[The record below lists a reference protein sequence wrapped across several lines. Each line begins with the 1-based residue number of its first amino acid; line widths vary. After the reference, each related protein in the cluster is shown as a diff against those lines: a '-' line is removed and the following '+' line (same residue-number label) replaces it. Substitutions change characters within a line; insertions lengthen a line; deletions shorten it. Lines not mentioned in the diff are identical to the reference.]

1 MNFTHYAVIEEGSPF
16 SFWGGG
22 GACSFVLFQ
31 LNSAF
36 GFIPDEKKIMCLDN
50 INIFAINQKTVEKD
64 EDFYLKMKLLQSILD
79 QPYSK

>member
-1 MNFTHYAVIEEGSPF
+1 
-16 SFWGGG
+16 
-22 GACSFVLFQ
+22 
-31 LNSAF
+31 
-36 GFIPDEKKIMCLDN
+36 MCLDN